1 MLMNKLEPNWTEVAD
16 KPKKTD
22 NDDSKTW
29 RGEIDGESIFGKV
42 EEFKEVTIKKDGR
55 IAHVLKIYNDL
66 INESYT
72 VWCRGMLLRKL
83 ETAGVEEGKVIK
95 IQFTGM
101 QPVASD
107 PTKSYRAYK
116 VFVAEG
122 Q

>member
-1 MLMNKLEPNWTEVAD
+1 MVVKTEPTWTEIND
-16 KPKKTD
+16 KPKKNN
-22 NDDSKTW
+22 NDDGKTW

-42 EEFKEVTIKKDGR
+42 EEFKEVTTKDGR
-55 IAHVLKIYNDL
+55 TVHVLKLFNDVF
-66 INESYT
+66 NETYT

-83 ETAGVEEGKVIK
+83 QAAGVEDDKVIK
-95 IQFTGM
+95 IEFTGM

-116 VFVAEG
+116 VYVAEV